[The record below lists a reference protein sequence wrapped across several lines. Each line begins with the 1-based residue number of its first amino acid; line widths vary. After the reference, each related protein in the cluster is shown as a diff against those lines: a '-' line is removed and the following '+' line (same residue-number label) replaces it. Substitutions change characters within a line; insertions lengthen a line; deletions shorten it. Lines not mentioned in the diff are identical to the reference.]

1 MAVGSHFFPTIRL
14 TVQSPLV
21 DLNQAEGTSEEG
33 NLLGHKVGHQ
43 LIVCLT
49 QMSSHE
55 EGSKGCS
62 TPNKIMRKA
71 TAKISENLT
80 PTEYYKLEFNSGKA
94 AVKLN

>member
-1 MAVGSHFFPTIRL
+1 MAVGPHFFPTLRL

-21 DLNQAEGTSEEG
+21 NLNQAEGTSEEG

-71 TAKISENLT
+71 TAKISKKSNPQQNIINWNLIV
-80 PTEYYKLEFNSGKA
+80 EKL
-94 AVKLN
+94 L